1 MLALGVAA
9 AVSPVALMYLLVNL
23 YAAGVSVYFGGDLG
37 QAELREGFLQP
48 FANFMAR
55 GGGLPALFLVLT
67 AGAANVLTRATGA
80 ANTVQGVLLGL
91 VSAAGIQLV
100 GRAFGPFS
108 AWELVA
114 YPLLGVAGGWLGVAL
129 SRGAL
134 VRQESLYRATG
145 ALYAVDAPRD
155 VAAVVGE
162 NLAGPNDERVTL
174 WGISPRPEDDGGLA
188 LESLGAWSP
197 PGTRP
202 WPEGSRLTAE
212 RLPAL
217 ADLRRWSYRVVRGE
231 DLPPPERGKWAE
243 RGLRSALLVP
253 LSSPGGTDG
262 LLVVSSRGRRTF
274 HDRMKVRAY
283 LTVGAQAALAL
294 ENLRLVEEARRSGV
308 IGERKRLAREIHDT
322 LIQGFA
328 SIVVNLEAAEGSLGE
343 FLEPY
348 ARHLD
353 EARATAREGL
363 SEARRIVWALGPGAL
378 DGAPLPEA
386 LSRLAGRWSKAS
398 GVAADVAVTG
408 EAVPLPTETE
418 VTLLRVAQEAL
429 NNVGKH
435 ARATRTVLT
444 LSYMGDRVTLDVVDD
459 GVGFEPAGDAPEAGP
474 DGGFGLRAMRERVE
488 GAGGTLLV
496 ESEPGGG
503 TTLAAG
509 LPVVGP
515 GAKVFEEAP

>member
-1 MLALGVAA
+1 M
-9 AVSPVALMYLLVNL
+9 
-23 YAAGVSVYFGGDLG
+23 
-37 QAELREGFLQP
+37 
-48 FANFMAR
+48 
-55 GGGLPALFLVLT
+55 
-67 AGAANVLTRATGA
+67 
-80 ANTVQGVLLGL
+80 
-91 VSAAGIQLV
+91 
-100 GRAFGPFS
+100 
-108 AWELVA
+108 
-114 YPLLGVAGGWLGVAL
+114 AGGWLGVAL

-155 VAAVVGE
+155 VAAAVGE

-174 WGISPRPEDDGGLA
+174 WGISPRPEEDGGLA

-217 ADLRRWSYRVVRGE
+217 ADLRRWSYRVLRGE
-231 DLPPPERGKWAE
+231 DLPPLERGKSAE

-274 HDRMKVRAY
+274 HDRRKVRAY

-343 FLEPY
+343 FPEPY

-378 DGAPLPEA
+378 DGAPCPRP
-386 LSRLAGRWSKAS
+386 SRGSPGAGRRRPVLRPTWPSRGRPCRSRPRRRSRCS
-398 GVAADVAVTG
+398 GW
-408 EAVPLPTETE
+408 
-418 VTLLRVAQEAL
+418 R
-429 NNVGKH
+429 
-435 ARATRTVLT
+435 RR
-444 LSYMGDRVTLDVVDD
+444 S
-459 GVGFEPAGDAPEAGP
+459 
-474 DGGFGLRAMRERVE
+474 
-488 GAGGTLLV
+488 
-496 ESEPGGG
+496 
-503 TTLAAG
+503 
-509 LPVVGP
+509 
-515 GAKVFEEAP
+515 

>member
-1 MLALGVAA
+1 
-9 AVSPVALMYLLVNL
+9 
-23 YAAGVSVYFGGDLG
+23 
-37 QAELREGFLQP
+37 
-48 FANFMAR
+48 
-55 GGGLPALFLVLT
+55 
-67 AGAANVLTRATGA
+67 
-80 ANTVQGVLLGL
+80 
-91 VSAAGIQLV
+91 
-100 GRAFGPFS
+100 
-108 AWELVA
+108 
-114 YPLLGVAGGWLGVAL
+114 
-129 SRGAL
+129 
-134 VRQESLYRATG
+134 
-145 ALYAVDAPRD
+145 
-155 VAAVVGE
+155 
-162 NLAGPNDERVTL
+162 
-174 WGISPRPEDDGGLA
+174 
-188 LESLGAWSP
+188 
-197 PGTRP
+197 
-202 WPEGSRLTAE
+202 
-212 RLPAL
+212 
-217 ADLRRWSYRVVRGE
+217 
-231 DLPPPERGKWAE
+231 
-243 RGLRSALLVP
+243 
-253 LSSPGGTDG
+253 

-274 HDRMKVRAY
+274 HDRRKVRAY

-343 FLEPY
+343 FPEPY

-398 GVAADVAVTG
+398 GVSADVAVTG

-459 GVGFEPAGDAPEAGP
+459 GVGFEPAGDVPEAGP

-509 LPVVGP
+509 LPVDRGGP
-515 GAKVFEEAP
+515 TDLGARVLEETP